1 MHPILHAA
9 FAGWVLATS
18 LSGQSLE
25 SAPTPRFAGVYRPG
39 IGFLSYQPESPST
52 HPQDAPQTT
61 EPLQWQP
68 LVANTETEHHVW
80 QKGSGQVNGF
90 ALTYTSTQADSTGNG
105 GNFLLRFWLPQGG
118 YREIP
123 LSGMPLGGARGQKQS
138 WKVVVDL
145 SNGLEP
151 QVPFQNDWEFGWSW
165 QADAN
170 QTGPCLK
177 TQDGVTDV
185 CLILLTQAHGFR
197 SFYPSVVGT
206 DDRLTLQA
214 QEIKNRMYS
223 FTVKGL
229 HTDKRYALFLG
240 DQKSEWEIGESTL
253 LLDTDTIRE
262 RLLFENGECTLS
274 VSLENQQPIFI
285 QALEFDGVI
294 SKASLTGA
302 SQGLVFIPPGFRD

>member
-18 LSGQSLE
+18 LSGQSFE

-39 IGFLSYQPESPST
+39 VGLMPYQAENLRGQQGHTQAEIGSLRW
-52 HPQDAPQTT
+52 D
-61 EPLQWQP
+61 PLA
-68 LVANTETEHHVW
+68 ANIEIEHHVW
-80 QKGSGQVNGF
+80 QRGGGQVNG
-90 ALTYTSTQADSTGNG
+90 LELIYTSTKADPTGKG
-105 GNFLLRFWLPQGG
+105 GNFLLRFWLPQVG

-123 LSGMPLGGARGQKQS
+123 LHGMPLGGARGQKQS
-138 WKVVVDL
+138 WKVIVDL
-145 SNGLEP
+145 SKGLEP
-151 QVPFQNDWEFGWSW
+151 RVPFQNDWEFSWSW
-165 QADAN
+165 EADVN

-177 TQDGVTDV
+177 IQDGVTEV
-185 CLILLTQAHGFR
+185 CLKLLTQPKGFR
-197 SFYPSVVGT
+197 SFYPSFGGA

-214 QEIKNRMYS
+214 DKIRTGIYS
-223 FTVKGL
+223 FNLKGAQ
-229 HTDKRYALFLG
+229 HGKKYALFIG
-240 DQKSEWEIGESTL
+240 EQKTDWEIGESTL
-253 LLDTDTIRE
+253 LISTDSIRE

-274 VSLENQQPIFI
+274 LSLENQQPIFI